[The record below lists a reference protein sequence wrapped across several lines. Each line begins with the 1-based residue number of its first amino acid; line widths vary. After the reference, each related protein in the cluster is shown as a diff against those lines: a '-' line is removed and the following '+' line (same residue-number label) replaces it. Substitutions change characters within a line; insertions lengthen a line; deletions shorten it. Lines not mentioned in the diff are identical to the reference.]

1 MKANDFPVALVTGAN
16 GGIGRI
22 LCTTLIQSGYRVILS
37 FRKSDRSLA
46 FYNQM
51 LQEYGRERVESLE
64 MDLSSVTSIKKATQY
79 LLQKETRL
87 DVLINNAGMLGNKRE
102 NTNEGYEMHNM
113 VNCLG
118 PTLFTYML
126 RPLLKPGSRVVTT
139 VSVVLYYGS
148 IPDFFPY
155 PPIRYNRF
163 RQYACSKLA
172 LTLLCLRLSE
182 LWEKDGITINM
193 VDPGVVDT
201 PIINIHKW
209 IDPLAD
215 VLFRPLIRTPE
226 QGAATSLYLAT
237 HADLEG
243 VTGGI
248 YKDMTVRNLPERV
261 RSYPQAEN
269 VWRFFLYLHSKQ

>member
-182 LWEKDGITINM
+182 LCEKDGITVNM

-237 HADLEG
+237 HTALEG

-248 YKDMTVRNLPERV
+248 YKDMTVCNLPERI
-261 RSYPQAEN
+261 RSYQQADN
-269 VWRFFLYLHSKQ
+269 VWRFFLDLHSKQ

>member
-51 LQEYGRERVESLE
+51 LQEYGRERVGSLE
-64 MDLSSVTSIKKATQY
+64 MDLSSVTSIKKATQH

-87 DVLINNAGMLGNKRE
+87 DVLINNAGMLGHKRE
-102 NTNEGYEMHNM
+102 NTQEGYEMHNM

-118 PTLFTYML
+118 PMLFTYML
-126 RPLLKPGSRVVTT
+126 RPLLKPGSRVITT

-148 IPDFFPY
+148 TPDFFPY

-172 LTLLCLRLSE
+172 LALLCLRLSE
-182 LWEKDGITINM
+182 LWEKDGITVNM

-237 HADLEG
+237 HTALEG

-248 YKDMTVRNLPERV
+248 YKDMSVRNLPERI
-261 RSYPQAEN
+261 RSYPQADN

>member
-87 DVLINNAGMLGNKRE
+87 DVLINNAGMLGKQKG

-118 PTLFTYML
+118 AHAFTYML
-126 RPLLKPGSRVVTT
+126 RPLLKP
-139 VSVVLYYGS
+139 
-148 IPDFFPY
+148 
-155 PPIRYNRF
+155 
-163 RQYACSKLA
+163 
-172 LTLLCLRLSE
+172 
-182 LWEKDGITINM
+182 
-193 VDPGVVDT
+193 
-201 PIINIHKW
+201 
-209 IDPLAD
+209 
-215 VLFRPLIRTPE
+215 
-226 QGAATSLYLAT
+226 AA
-237 HADLEG
+237 G
-243 VTGGI
+243 
-248 YKDMTVRNLPERV
+248 
-261 RSYPQAEN
+261 
-269 VWRFFLYLHSKQ
+269 

>member
-51 LQEYGRERVESLE
+51 LQEYGRERVGSLE
-64 MDLSSVTSIKKATQY
+64 MDLSSVTSIKKASQH
-79 LLQKETRL
+79 LLEKETRL
-87 DVLINNAGMLGNKRE
+87 DVLINNAGMLGHKRE
-102 NTNEGYEMHNM
+102 NTKEGYEMHNM

-118 PTLFTYML
+118 PMLFTYML

-139 VSVVLYYGS
+139 VSVVLNSGS
-148 IPDFFPY
+148 IPEFFPY
-155 PPIRYNRF
+155 PPIRYKRF

-182 LWEKDGITINM
+182 LWEKDGITVNM

>member
-139 VSVVLYYGS
+139 VSVVLYYVT
-148 IPDFFPY
+148 
-155 PPIRYNRF
+155 N
-163 RQYACSKLA
+163 
-172 LTLLCLRLSE
+172 
-182 LWEKDGITINM
+182 
-193 VDPGVVDT
+193 
-201 PIINIHKW
+201 
-209 IDPLAD
+209 
-215 VLFRPLIRTPE
+215 LI
-226 QGAATSLYLAT
+226 
-237 HADLEG
+237 
-243 VTGGI
+243 
-248 YKDMTVRNLPERV
+248 
-261 RSYPQAEN
+261 
-269 VWRFFLYLHSKQ
+269 F

>member
-22 LCTTLIQSGYRVILS
+22 LCTELVRSGFRVILS

-51 LQEYGRERVESLE
+51 LQEYGRERVGSLE
-64 MDLSSVTSIKKATQY
+64 MDLSSVTSIKKASQH
-79 LLQKETRL
+79 LLEKETRL
-87 DVLINNAGMLGNKRE
+87 DVLINNAGMLGHKRE
-102 NTNEGYEMHNM
+102 NTKEGYEMHNM

-118 PTLFTYML
+118 PMLFTYML

-139 VSVVLYYGS
+139 VSVVLYSGS
-148 IPDFFPY
+148 IPEFFPY

-182 LWEKDGITINM
+182 LWEKDGITVNM

>member
-1 MKANDFPVALVTGAN
+1 
-16 GGIGRI
+16 
-22 LCTTLIQSGYRVILS
+22 
-37 FRKSDRSLA
+37 
-46 FYNQM
+46 M

-64 MDLSSVTSIKKATQY
+64 MDLSSVTSIKKASQH
-79 LLQKETRL
+79 LLEKETRL
-87 DVLINNAGMLGNKRE
+87 DVLINNAGMLGHKRE
-102 NTNEGYEMHNM
+102 NTKEGYEMHNM

-118 PTLFTYML
+118 PMLFTYML

-139 VSVVLYYGS
+139 VSVVLYSGS
-148 IPDFFPY
+148 IPEFFPY

-182 LWEKDGITINM
+182 LWEKDGITVNM